1 MSSLNGGKLI
11 GGNTDKDTT
20 MNSQELVDILNVE
33 QIDRYIFRGDT
44 PDDWRKRVYGGQVLA
59 QAMNAALRTVDNGR
73 SAHSQHA
80 YFLRP
85 GNPNIPIIY
94 EVDPIRDGKSFTTRR
109 VVAIQNGKAI
119 FNTSISFQIDEP
131 GLCHQMAMPDVPKPK
146 GLPSD
151 EEYLIRLAEE
161 YPNLVTPGMT
171 ASQPIEIR
179 RLHHIDPINPEPHR
193 PETGLWMR
201 AKHTLG
207 DDPVIHQTMLT
218 YLSDYYLMGT
228 ALLPHGVTF
237 FNRNLQG
244 ASLDHALYFHRDFR
258 ADEWLYYH
266 MTSPVS
272 HGSRGLN
279 IGMIYTESGE
289 LVASAVQEGLIRIH
303 ED

>member
-1 MSSLNGGKLI
+1 
-11 GGNTDKDTT
+11 
-20 MNSQELVDILNVE
+20 MNSQELIDILNVE
-33 QIDRYIFRGDT
+33 QIDRYIFKGDT
-44 PDDWRKRVYGGQVLA
+44 PDDWRTRVYGGQVLA
-59 QAMNAALRTVDNGR
+59 QAMNAALRTVESGR
-73 SAHSQHA
+73 GAHSQHA

-85 GNPNIPIIY
+85 GNPDLPIIY

-109 VVAIQNGKAI
+109 VVAIQDGKAI

-131 GLCHQMAMPDVPKPK
+131 GLSHQIDMPDVPGPD

-151 EEYLIRLAEE
+151 EEYLTRLCEE
-161 YPNLVTPGMT
+161 YPNLVTPGMN
-171 ASQPIEIR
+171 ASLPMEIR
-179 RLHHIDPINPEPHR
+179 RLHHTDPVNPEPHK
-193 PETGLWMR
+193 PETGLWMK
-201 AKHTLG
+201 AKDPLG

-237 FNRNLQG
+237 FNSNLQG
-244 ASLDHALYFHRDFR
+244 ASLDHTLYFHRDFR
-258 ADEWLYYH
+258 ADEWLFYH

-272 HGSRGLN
+272 HGARGLN

-289 LVASAVQEGLIRIH
+289 LVASSIQEGLIRVR